1 MCCGVI
7 YSNVASPSGLPDQHN
22 LVDNE
27 FWVGSLLLIC
37 ILDKESLI
45 GSYCCIQGSLAC
57 LKTRGYMVSFGQSSG
72 APDPVPLS
80 AIAVKSLFLTRP
92 RLFNYAVTRDE
103 LLGMAGE
110 VFGNVQSGVLRVRV
124 NHTYPLSQA
133 AQAHE
138 DLENRKTSGSV
149 VLIP

>member
-1 MCCGVI
+1 MHEKENTVDTTSI
-7 YSNVASPSGLPDQHN
+7 SPKLERIQLPQFDKFIIEEEEGSGLR
-22 LVDNE
+22 E
-27 FWVGSLLLIC
+27 KMMEKSLRLN
-37 ILDKESLI
+37 
-45 GSYCCIQGSLAC
+45 GSLAC

-92 RLFNYAVTRDE
+92 SLSNYAETRDE